1 LDKIVLGG
9 TELSIKVIYKDNR
22 NTYLRIKPNRSLLV
36 TTNKRTSESAILAF
50 IKHNEPKILAKL
62 DHMTAGLPIIGD
74 TFSYF
79 GTTLKAIHAPLLSTS
94 WKFNGET
101 FYYRDSSKRINHL
114 KEFYKQETLRATN
127 DLIIRWEPVLRSTID
142 LKQISLKSQWMKSR
156 FGSCQYQKRIINM
169 NSALACFDPI
179 YLEAIFL
186 HEIVH
191 IKVSNHGS
199 DFYKLLLSLSP
210 NYRSLRREL
219 GRLFKMIEV

>member
-1 LDKIVLGG
+1 LDKIILGG
-9 TELSIKVIYKDNR
+9 TELPITVIYKDNR

-62 DHMTAGLPIIGD
+62 DHMTASFPIIGE

-79 GTTLKAIHAPLLSTS
+79 GKTLKAVHEPLLPTP
-94 WKFNGET
+94 WRFHDDI
-101 FYYRDSSKRINHL
+101 FYYRDSSKRIISL
-114 KEFYKQETLRATN
+114 KEFYKQETLRATHG
-127 DLIIRWEPVLRSTID
+127 LINEWEPVLRSIID
-142 LKQISLKSQWMKSR
+142 MKRISLKSQWMKSR
-156 FGSCQYQKRIINM
+156 FGSCQYQKHIINM
-169 NSALACFDPI
+169 NSALVCFEPI

-191 IKVSNHGS
+191 IKVTNHGS
-199 DFYKLLLSLSP
+199 DFYQLLLSLSP
-210 NYRSLRREL
+210 NYRFLRRDL